1 MSEKRHKTPNC
12 ELPKCN
18 REKQSRLGPPCF
30 CFFSK
35 PLIYGFWRNAH
46 DHAAGYVNIKQGR
59 SQDFSKGRSQTE
71 TPSGDCRLYMV
82 YTAALPRVSAGSVI
96 AAWRS
101 ILTKDESRWR
111 KYFTKKQILKKW
123 AFQKWLLRP
132 RYCHGWRGGHGHHP
146 RTTRPLA
153 TLLDS
158 KTKTTTRTRFSQY

>member
-1 MSEKRHKTPNC
+1 MLHIPNSVEGNCLTEKENHTLCLKSDIKPQIC
-12 ELPKCN
+12 KLPKCN

-46 DHAAGYVNIKQGR
+46 DHAAGYVNIKQWR
-59 SQDFSKGRSQTE
+59 SQDFSKGRSQTG

-111 KYFTKKQILKKW
+111 KYFTEKQILKKW
-123 AFQKWLLRP
+123 AFQQCLLWP
-132 RYCHGWRGGHGHHP
+132 RYCHGVF
-146 RTTRPLA
+146 A
-153 TLLDS
+153 TWIL
-158 KTKTTTRTRFSQY
+158 